1 MKKGVF
7 VILLFNILL
16 YAQSIDSVT
25 FSEIMFKPDASNS
38 EFIELFNYS
47 ENTNYDLSGYHF
59 KYHTSNPDSLIVVSS
74 SHILAPHRF
83 ALVLEGDYDF
93 QNGLYS
99 IPDSIVVLT
108 TADNAFGSSGMSN
121 SYDRTVRLFNA
132 DFDTL
137 SVYTYS
143 ANNASGIS
151 DEKIIPE
158 ESNSAENWA
167 NSLWQ
172 NGSPGIRNSRTPYDY
187 DLSAVSLDI
196 APGYLTVADSLI
208 ASLSIT
214 NSGLRSAQD
223 FSVSFYYDLNN
234 DSTGEESELFHSEN
248 ISSLPPYDSLRIT
261 AYSIPPDTGNYS
273 VIAEI
278 LFDQDENSSD
288 NLLIKYISVFP
299 PKPQFGNIVINEI
312 QYEPVTGEPEWVELQ
327 NETDSTIFNLKNW
340 RFADK
345 TSRPFITEENI
356 FLAPK
361 NFIILASDDGLAD
374 FYDINSRII
383 VMNLPTLNNSGDNLK
398 LTDSLDTVIDSV
410 DYLASW
416 NHSPKHFSLERIS
429 ASGASSDSN
438 NWSGSVNP
446 SRATPGFVNSVTRKD
461 YDILLDSIFYQP
473 ENALAGEDVTLWADI
488 KNIGKNEV
496 SFALELNLLTFADSI
511 PVSNLETLSLFLAA
525 GDSVT
530 VNFSPFQ
537 LTDEPLLLSVKI
549 ISDDDR
555 DTTNNSG
562 LINIFPSYS
571 TSSLIINEVQ
581 FAPANGEPEWFELEN
596 VSDSP
601 VNLVNWRMSDL
612 LSVPHTVT
620 ISDSFFIVQPHNK
633 LVISKDSSIYDYHE
647 SIPSELIVTAFPNLS
662 NSEDGVVIRDA
673 NGKTIDSLRYS
684 SRWGGRNGK
693 SLERILSF
701 APTADSANWGSS
713 TDGELGTP
721 GRINSITP
729 FDKNLA
735 AVALT
740 LSPDYI
746 TVSDTAS
753 ATAKIRNAGLTEI
766 SGFSVKFYND
776 KNLDSLI
783 EENELFAESDFAE
796 LFPGDTANLTANFFP
811 SDTGKCRLFAV
822 LNFPEDENRNDNAAA
837 VETFIFP
844 PKPKYGDVVINEIAY
859 HPTQGQPEWIELY
872 NRTDS
877 TIFNL
882 RKWRIADRTSSIRI
896 TLDTVLFYP
905 HSFAVLCPTDTLR
918 DFFTIDSGLVI
929 VHLPSLNNS
938 DDDLRLI
945 DSMGTVID
953 SVYYKS
959 NWNHGTEFSSL
970 EKISPKLFGNDSA
983 SWKGCVNPKLG
994 TPGMINSVTQKDYDI
1009 KITDLFPQPEMPY
1022 FRENFNLKCRVK
1034 NIGKNPAS
1042 FTISLFKQVNDGSPH
1057 NILIETL
1064 SKSLFA
1070 GDSAVFT
1077 FATTFEAN
1085 SEQAFTANIFFPQ
1098 DEDTSNNHTDC
1109 SILPAYRAG
1118 DIKINEVHYAPIEG
1132 EPEWV
1137 ELQNCSGDSLNLKN
1151 WRIGD
1156 VLLHPTFTQ
1165 ISDSDYFLPGNGKIV
1180 IAKDSAILDYHRSIN
1195 SKLLVETFA
1204 NLNNDADGIVIRDGK
1219 NNLIDSLLFHSAW
1232 GDIAGA
1238 SLERKF
1244 ANAPTNDSTNWG
1256 SSTDIELSTPGRK
1269 NSISPKNY
1277 NLEIVNLSFEPEFP
1291 DSGEQISINAQIKNI
1306 GNSTA
1311 NDFNVI
1317 FSSFDMN
1324 ARSYIPFGE
1333 KHITELNLLDSLLVT
1348 EITPFAI
1355 NDSLIINVKCDYPS
1369 DEDTTDNSYN
1379 TVIKTGISEHALTF
1393 NEIMINPVRNL
1404 PEWCEIYNNGKKQ
1417 INLGKVFICDS
1428 SKLNHRVPLVNSD
1441 YFLNKNSY
1449 FVITQDSSFSDS
1461 LNRLGIAASIAD
1473 FGSLGNS
1480 HDALFLFDF
1489 RGNLIDS
1496 LCWNSKWKIVKGKS
1510 LEKLSPD
1517 SENLLSFWFPSLDSA
1532 GATPGRINSVS
1543 DYDFSEN
1550 HRIAINE
1557 IMFSPAS
1564 SNSEYVEI
1572 TNYGEEPVEIG
1583 GWEILNSSGKSSYLC
1598 DKEYKLAPG
1607 KFFLFASDSNIFSY
1621 YGIEKENVFI
1631 PTTSSLSFGN
1641 NEDDVVIKDF
1651 RGNTI
1656 DSLHYYSKWHNS
1668 NFTDVNNRSL
1678 ERISPSVSSVNS
1690 TNWSSCVNSIGGTPL
1705 SQNSIYL
1712 ENAPLTNE
1720 ITISPNP
1727 FSPDNDGF
1735 EDFTIIKFTLAEN
1748 IAEIRIRIYDSTGRL
1763 VRTLIDNF
1771 PSGTKGEIIFDGKRE
1786 TGEPLRMGI
1795 YILLIEEIA
1804 SGNKTVKTFKKALVI
1819 ARKL

>member
-7 VILLFNILL
+7 VILLFNILM
-16 YAQSIDSVT
+16 YAQSVDSVT

-38 EFIELFNYS
+38 EFIELYNYS

-59 KYHTSNPDSLIVVSS
+59 KYHTSNPDSLILVTSN
-74 SHILAPHRF
+74 HILSPHRF

-93 QNGLYS
+93 QNGIYS
-99 IPDSIVVLT
+99 IPDSIVVLK

-121 SYDRTVRLFNA
+121 SSDRTVRLFNSA
-132 DFDTL
+132 FDTL

-143 ANNASGIS
+143 ANNPSGIS
-151 DEKIIPE
+151 DEKIIPGG
-158 ESNSAENWA
+158 SNRAENWA

-172 NGSPGIRNSRTPYDY
+172 NGSPGSRNSRTPYDY
-187 DLSAVSLDI
+187 DLSAVLLDI
-196 APGYLTVADSLI
+196 TPGYLTVADSLFARLI
-208 ASLSIT
+208 FA
-214 NSGLRSAQD
+214 NSGLHPAQN

-248 ISSLPPYDSLRIT
+248 FPSLPPYDSLRI
-261 AYSIPPDTGNYS
+261 AASSIPPDTGNYS

-278 LFDQDENSSD
+278 LFNEDENLSD
-288 NLLIKYISVFP
+288 NFLIKNISVFP

-345 TSRPFITEENI
+345 TSRPIISEENV
-356 FLAPK
+356 LLSPK
-361 NFIILASDDGLAD
+361 DFVILASDDGLAD

-398 LTDSLDTVIDSV
+398 LIDSLDTVIDSV
-410 DYLASW
+410 DYSASW

-429 ASGASSDSN
+429 ASDASSDSN

-461 YDILLDSIFYQP
+461 FDIVLDSIFYQP
-473 ENALAGEDVTLWADI
+473 ENALSGENITLFADV
-488 KNIGKNEV
+488 KNIGKNEMN
-496 SFALELNLLTFADSI
+496 FDLELNLLSFADSL
-511 PVSNLETLSLFLAA
+511 PVSNLETLSLLLSA
-525 GDSVT
+525 GDSAT

-549 ISDDDR
+549 ISDEDR
-555 DTTNNSG
+555 DTTNNG
-562 LINIFPSYS
+562 GFIDIFPSYPANS
-571 TSSLIINEVQ
+571 IIINEVQ
-581 FAPANGEPEWFELEN
+581 FAPADGEPEWFELEN

-601 VNLVNWRMSDL
+601 VNLVNWQMSDL
-612 LSVPHTVT
+612 LSVPHSVT
-620 ISDSFFIVQPHNK
+620 ISDSFIIVQPRNK
-633 LVISKDSSIYDYHE
+633 LVISKDSSIYDFHE
-647 SIPSELIVTAFPNLS
+647 SIPSGLIVTAFPNLS

-713 TDGELGTP
+713 TDSELGTP
-721 GRINSITP
+721 GRKNSITP
-729 FDKNLA
+729 FDKNLS
-735 AVALT
+735 AVELT
-740 LSPDYI
+740 LTPDYI

-753 ATAKIRNAGLTEI
+753 ATAKITNSGLTEAPA
-766 SGFSVKFYND
+766 FSVKFYND

-783 EENELFAESDFAE
+783 EENELFAESDYAA
-796 LFPGDTANLTANFFP
+796 LSPGDTANMTANFFP
-811 SDTGKCRLFAV
+811 PDTGKCRLFAV
-822 LNFPEDENRNDNAAA
+822 LNLPEDENPNDNAAT

-844 PKPKYGDVVINEIAY
+844 SKPKYGDIVINEIAY
-859 HPTQGQPEWIELY
+859 RPPQGEPEWIELY
-872 NRTDS
+872 NNTDS

-905 HSFAVLCPTDTLR
+905 HSFVVLCPTDTLR
-918 DFFTIDSGLVI
+918 DFFTFDSGLVI

-953 SVYYKS
+953 SVYYIS
-959 NWNHGTEFSSL
+959 SWNHGTEFSSL
-970 EKISPKLFGNDSA
+970 EKISPALFGNDSA
-983 SWKGCVNPKLG
+983 SWKGCINPRLG

-1022 FRENFNLKCRVK
+1022 FRENFNLKCVVK
-1034 NIGKNPAS
+1034 NIGRNQAS
-1042 FTISLFKQVNDGSPH
+1042 FTISLFKQMNNGSPQ

-1070 GDSAVFT
+1070 GDSAILT
-1077 FATTFEAN
+1077 FATTLNAN
-1085 SEQAFTANIFFPQ
+1085 NEQAFIAKISFPQ
-1098 DEDTSNNHTDC
+1098 DEDTSNNHKNC
-1109 SILPAYRAG
+1109 LILPAFRAG
-1118 DIKINEVHYAPIEG
+1118 DIKINEVHFAPIDG
-1132 EPEWV
+1132 EPEWI
-1137 ELQNCSGDSLNLKN
+1137 ELQNCSGDSVNLKN

-1156 VLLHPTFTQ
+1156 VLLHPTFTD
-1165 ISDSDYFLPGNGKIV
+1165 ISDSDYFLSGNEKIV
-1180 IAKDSAILDYHRSIN
+1180 IAKDSVILDYHRAIN
-1195 SKLLVETFA
+1195 SKLLVKSFA
-1204 NLNNDADGIVIRDGK
+1204 NLNNDADGIVIKDGK
-1219 NNLIDSLLFHSAW
+1219 SNLIDSLLFHSDW
-1232 GDIAGA
+1232 GDIASA
-1238 SLERKF
+1238 SLERIYV
-1244 ANAPTNDSTNWG
+1244 NAPTDDSTNWG

-1277 NLEIVNLSFEPEFP
+1277 NLEITNLSFEPEFP
-1291 DSGEQISINAQIKNI
+1291 DSGEHILINAQIKNI

-1311 NDFNVI
+1311 NDFNII
-1317 FSSFDMN
+1317 FSGFDMN

-1333 KHITELNLLDSLLVT
+1333 KHVTELNQLDSLLVT
-1348 EITPFAI
+1348 QTTPFPI
-1355 NDSLIINVKCDYPS
+1355 NDSLLINVKCDFPS

-1379 TVIKTGISEHALTF
+1379 IVIKTGISEHALTL
-1393 NEIMINPVRNL
+1393 NEVMINPVRYQ
-1404 PEWCEIYNNGKKQ
+1404 PEWCEIFNNSGKQ

-1428 SKLNHRVPLVNSD
+1428 SKLTNKVPLFNGA
-1441 YFLNKNSY
+1441 YFLDKNSY
-1449 FVITQDSSFSDS
+1449 FVVTPDSSFSDS
-1461 LNRLGIAASIAD
+1461 LSRLGISASIAD

-1496 LCWNSKWKIVKGKS
+1496 LCWNNKWNIVKGKS

-1517 SENLLSFWFPSLDSA
+1517 SANSLSFWFPSLDST
-1532 GATPGRINSVS
+1532 GATPGEINSVS

-1564 SNSEYVEI
+1564 DNSEYVEI
-1572 TNYGEEPVEIG
+1572 TNYGDEQVEIG
-1583 GWEILNSSGKSSYLC
+1583 GWKILDSSGKSSYLC
-1598 DKEYKLAPG
+1598 DKEYKLSSG
-1607 KFFLFASDSNIFSY
+1607 KFFLFAGDSNIFTY

-1641 NEDDVVIKDF
+1641 NEDEIVIKDF
-1651 RGNTI
+1651 RGKTI
-1656 DSLHYYSKWHNS
+1656 DSLHYYAKWHNS
-1668 NFTDVNNRSL
+1668 SFTNVNNRSL
-1678 ERISPSVSSVNS
+1678 ERISPSARSNLPA
-1690 TNWSSCVNSIGGTPL
+1690 NWSSCVNNIGGTPL

-1712 ENAPLTNE
+1712 HNVSLKNE

-1735 EDFTIIKFTLAEN
+1735 EDFTIIKFTLPEN
-1748 IAEIRIRIYDSTGRL
+1748 IAEIRIRVYDSIGRL

-1771 PSGTKGEIIFDGKRE
+1771 PSGTKGEIIFDGKRKN
-1786 TGEPLRMGI
+1786 GEPLRMGI

-1804 SGNKTVKTFKKALVI
+1804 TGNKTVKTFKKPLVI